1 MDSECCVRVK
11 TRIFPVVRDSDP
23 EAWKDTA
30 RQISNF
36 SVVNEVSDGRTDI
49 ETMDVILAVGEWL

>member
-1 MDSECCVRVK
+1 MDSECRVRVK
-11 TRIFPVVRDSDP
+11 TRIFLVVRDSDP

-36 SVVNEVSDGRTDI
+36 VVVNEVNDGRTDI
-49 ETMDVILAVGEWL
+49 EKMDVTWAVGEWL